1 MIDKGHEAA
10 DREIERITKELHKL
24 YSESADELGKEWKDY
39 LMRSEKQRKE
49 LYKRISEAA
58 TPEDR
63 RAARQ
68 AYNDFMR
75 YRTTMDSRYRSMTE
89 NLAEQISN
97 VNEQAAGIV
106 NGHMPRVYAENWN
119 YSGKNIE
126 LQTGAAVRFD
136 IINPHTVEELVKTE
150 ANFFPKYYINR
161 PRDVAWNIQN
171 VNSAVAKGIIKG
183 DSIPKITAR
192 LKDVVGMNEVASV
205 REARTI
211 TTSVENQARMDTAHE
226 AQEKGVIMKKVW
238 YCTHDSRTREWHVQ
252 ADRDYHADSKAIDID
267 EPFIVGGEDMMYPGD
282 PNGSPEN
289 VYNCRCTTAH
299 VIKGFTSILPPEKR
313 GKIRVT
319 FG

>member
-24 YSESADELGKEWKDY
+24 YSESADELGKEWKEY
-39 LMRSEKQRKE
+39 LKQFEK
-49 LYKRISEAA
+49 
-58 TPEDR
+58 EDKNLL
-63 RAARQ
+63 AKINAESDPAKKQKLIKARQ
-68 AYNDFMR
+68 R
-75 YRTTMDSRYRSMTE
+75 GLRLKTTMDSRYRSMTE

-126 LQTGAAVRFD
+126 MQTGAAVRFD

-183 DSIPKITAR
+183 DSIPKIAAR

-211 TTSVENQARMDTAHE
+211 VTSVENQARMDTAHE

-238 YCTHDSRTREWHVQ
+238 YCTHDSRTRDWHVQ

-267 EPFIVGGEDMMYPGD
+267 EPFVVGGEDMMYPGD

-289 VYNCRCTTAH
+289 VYICRCTTAH